1 MWLSVNFEPCQRFLS
16 RRYLEVG
23 SRLSL
28 ALPLGKDLQ
37 HAQWLGGE
45 HAACNAWPMVNQSIL
60 VGLVVA
66 IFTGVGCV
74 PARNT
79 VPAAATPLAA
89 APLSAA
95 ATSSSPAPGMP
106 RERPELNEHFNA
118 EQVSGTIA
126 LFDSADSVL
135 TCSDVSLC
143 KRPTIPA
150 STFKIANS
158 MIALETGVVEDAETV
173 LPWDGNPYPV
183 EEWNHNNTLRSAL
196 RVSCVP
202 CFQGIARKV
211 GESRM
216 KDWVTKLDY
225 GNHDVTGGLDHFWL
239 SGGLRI
245 SPLQQIDF
253 LRRFDAGKLPI
264 SARTAETVQDIM
276 TLDVGQSHVLRGKT
290 GLQQPPDFPE
300 LAAWFVGWLE
310 LGNRRVYFATLI
322 NACKKGIDIKPVR
335 RRVTER
341 VLRALQL
348 LPADATRAPNE

>member
-1 MWLSVNFEPCQRFLS
+1 
-16 RRYLEVG
+16 
-23 SRLSL
+23 
-28 ALPLGKDLQ
+28 
-37 HAQWLGGE
+37 
-45 HAACNAWPMVNQSIL
+45 MVNRSIL
-60 VGLVVA
+60 VGAA
-66 IFTGVGCV
+66 IAVLTGSGCV
-74 PARNT
+74 PARST
-79 VPAAATPLAA
+79 TPVAASSLAA
-89 APLSAA
+89 APSSAA
-95 ATSSSPAPGMP
+95 ATTSNPEPGTP
-106 RERPELNEHFNA
+106 RERPELNEYFNT

-126 LFDSADSVL
+126 LLDSADSVL
-135 TCSDVSLC
+135 TCSNVSLC

-173 LPWDGNPYPV
+173 LPGDGKPYPV

-202 CFQGIARKV
+202 CFQGIARKI
-211 GESRM
+211 GETRM

-225 GNHDVTGGLDHFWL
+225 GNHEVTGGIDHFWL

-253 LRRFDAGKLPI
+253 LHRFDGGKLPI
-264 SARTAETVQDIM
+264 SARTVETVKDII
-276 TLDVGQSHVLRGKT
+276 TLDVGQNHVLRGKT

-300 LAAWFVGWLE
+300 LAGWFVGWLE

-348 LPADATRAPNE
+348 LPADATRTPNE